1 MWGRFSATGIGTV
14 VRIREANLIS
24 APSLLPCF
32 CVSLLILPHVV
43 MSVCRRCVGRVDVEM
58 GGKAGI
64 WVECVGQSKNAHKD
78 RLTRAYYLSL
88 KKQFPPKLKMYIFIT
103 SYPYCYLSI

>member
-1 MWGRFSATGIGTV
+1 MWGRFSATGIGTI

-32 CVSLLILPHVV
+32 CVSLLILPDVV

-58 GGKAGI
+58 GGRQESG
-64 WVECVGQSKNAHKD
+64 WSVSV
-78 RLTRAYYLSL
+78 RA
-88 KKQFPPKLKMYIFIT
+88 KMLIKIDL
-103 SYPYCYLSI
+103 PEPIIHL